1 MILKYLK
8 DFNRDFSKEDMYTG
22 HGKVLNINYQG
33 SSSQIEWLLS
43 ERQEIIS
50 GIEKREAFCPI
61 DGNINYFGHDRKQ
74 GGK

>member
-1 MILKYLK
+1 M
-8 DFNRDFSKEDMYTG
+8 
-22 HGKVLNINYQG
+22 LNINYQG

>member
-8 DFNRDFSKEDMYTG
+8 DLNRGFSKEDVYTG
-22 HGKVLNINYQG
+22 YEKVLNINYQG
-33 SSSQIEWLLS
+33 SSNQIEWLLS
-43 ERQEIIS
+43 ETQEIVS

-61 DGNINYFGHDRKQ
+61 DGNINYFGHDGKQ

>member
-8 DFNRDFSKEDMYTG
+8 DFNRDFSKEEIYTV

-74 GGK
+74 EGK